1 MTNRPLRFKIEA
13 RKESDARM
21 KIRVPDYFVDF
32 RCIADRCKDSCCIG
46 WEIDIDDDARR
57 KYEALDT
64 PLGREIREKTSH
76 GFFTLQENG
85 RCAFLDEG
93 GLCRIISSV
102 GEGYLCDICREHPR
116 YYGVGGKGI
125 EGGLGL
131 SCEEA
136 ARIILSLRK
145 LPRIIEIERDV
156 PYLDEDEFAPMSN
169 RIREKLYKSI
179 FRSST
184 YELVDIYKA
193 YALIA
198 DRVGIR
204 ANIDFSNHNIPKITY
219 IPISQSEIREF
230 YERFTN
236 LLYEC
241 ESLDRNWAFL
251 INKIRLVNVDDI
263 LKKEQSFRSLLYYFT
278 HRYVREGIIDMTL
291 GERILF
297 ALGSTFAI
305 LAFAEVLSGDDKE
318 TRASVLYSKNIE
330 YSTDNVD
337 MILDELSNFL

>member
-1 MTNRPLRFKIEA
+1 
-13 RKESDARM
+13 M

-156 PYLDEDEFAPMSN
+156 PYLDEDEFAILGDSF
-169 RIREKLYKSI
+169 RELLTESLFESDIRAVIGKYI
-179 FRSST
+179 
-184 YELVDIYKA
+184 A
-193 YALIA
+193 YASVAEDIA
-198 DRVGIR
+198 FDTSTSGKCV
-204 ANIDFSNHNIPKITY
+204 SIPKPTY
-219 IPISQSEIREF
+219 LPAEESELKD
-230 YERFTN
+230 
-236 LLYEC
+236 LLLDCLDIFSEC
-241 ESLDRNWAFL
+241 EALTDEWYVALQKARAV
-251 INKIRLVNVDDI
+251 RPDDLLAMEKTI
-263 LKKEQSFRSLLYYFT
+263 KALLYYFT
-278 HRYVREGIIDMTL
+278 HRYIREGIEDMSL
-291 GERILF
+291 GGRVLF
-297 ALGSTFAI
+297 ALGSALVIAAI
-305 LAFAEVLSGDDKE
+305 SLVTYSEENDIKAAVMF
-318 TRASVLYSKNIE
+318 SKNIE

-337 MILDELSNFL
+337 YFLNNIDFCNL